1 MDTAPRTPPH
11 LPLRSVLAVGVG
23 NALEFFDFL
32 TFSFFA
38 IPIGHCFFPPSLTAN
53 GLLYSLATFGVGF
66 LTRPLGAVVIG
77 IYGDRVGRRPAMI
90 ALMGAAILGLVLT
103 PSYARIGIA
112 APILLVM
119 FRLVQGF
126 ALGGEVGPSTAFL
139 VEAAPPQRRGLYVSV
154 QYMTQD
160 VAVVAAGL
168 AGFLLSTWLS
178 PAALDAWGWRIAFVF
193 GLLVVPVGLYMRH
206 GLPETIHDLDRR
218 ATTAEQRRVPVRL
231 LGLALVLLMA
241 TSIYLYGV
249 DYITT
254 YAQDSLHLSPTIAFG
269 ATVVIGVAAV
279 LADPLSGLLSDRIG
293 RKPVMLGAVVLLA
306 LLLVPAYQAMIM
318 LHSVRVVYGVMAI
331 LGSLQ
336 AFLTAPA
343 LVAVTESLPKAVRSG
358 SLAILY
364 AVAISLCGGTT
375 QFALKAITDL
385 TGSAL
390 TPAWYMTGAVL
401 LGGVAM
407 ALMQETAP
415 LRRRLPAASG
425 DTPLGRNIGEETAR
439 PPSAISEGS

>member
-1 MDTAPRTPPH
+1 MDPAPHNQPY

-38 IPIGHCFFPPSLTAN
+38 IPISHCFFPQSLTAH

-77 IYGDRVGRRPAMI
+77 IYGDRVGRRPAMVLSF

-103 PSYARIGIA
+103 PSYGQIGIA
-112 APILLVM
+112 APILLVI
-119 FRLVQGF
+119 FRLLQGF

-139 VEAAPPQRRGLYVSV
+139 VEAAPPLRRGLYVSV

-160 VAVVAAGL
+160 VAVFAAGL
-168 AGFLLSTWLS
+168 AGFFLSTCLS
-178 PAALDAWGWRIAFVF
+178 PSALDAWGWRIAFLV
-193 GLLVVPVGLYMRH
+193 GLMVVPVGLYMRH
-206 GLPETIHDLDRR
+206 HLPETIHEVDRR
-218 ATTAEQRRVPVRL
+218 TTTAERRVPMRL
-231 LGLALVLLMA
+231 VVLALVLMMA
-241 TSIYLYGV
+241 NSIYLFGA

-254 YAQDSLHLSPTIAFG
+254 YAQDSLHLSPTLAFG
-269 ATVVIGVAAV
+269 ATVVIGIAAM

-293 RKPVMLGAVVLLA
+293 RKPVMIGAVVILV
-306 LLLVPAYQAMIM
+306 LLLVPAYKAMIA
-318 LHSVRVVYGVMAI
+318 LHSIRVVYGVMAI
-331 LGSLQ
+331 LGVLQ

-358 SLAILY
+358 SLAIIY

-375 QFALKAITDL
+375 QFAIKALTDL
-385 TGSAL
+385 TRSPL
-390 TPAWYMTGAVL
+390 TPAWYMTAAVL
-401 LGGVAM
+401 VGGIAM
-407 ALMQETAP
+407 ALMHETAP
-415 LRRRLPAASG
+415 VSQERNAPAAYVLQPINTL
-425 DTPLGRNIGEETAR
+425 DGE
-439 PPSAISEGS
+439 

>member
-1 MDTAPRTPPH
+1 MDTVPSNPAY

-38 IPIGHCFFPPSLTAN
+38 IPIGHCFFPQSLTAH

-66 LTRPLGAVVIG
+66 LTRPLGAVIIG
-77 IYGDRVGRRPAMI
+77 IYGDRTGRRPAMVLSF

-103 PSYARIGIA
+103 PSYAQIGIA

-119 FRLVQGF
+119 FRLIQGF

-139 VEAAPPQRRGLYVSV
+139 VEAAPPHRRGLYVSI

-160 VAVVAAGL
+160 AAVMAAGL
-168 AGFLLSTWLS
+168 VGFLLSTWLS
-178 PAALDAWGWRIAFVF
+178 PAALDAWGWRIAFLL
-193 GLLVVPVGLYMRH
+193 GLMVVPVGLYMRH
-206 GLPETIHDLDRR
+206 RLPETIHAVDRR
-218 ATTAEQRRVPVRL
+218 ATTSERRRVSARL
-231 LGLALVLLMA
+231 IVLALLLMMA
-241 TSIYLYGV
+241 SSIYIYGV

-254 YAQDSLHLSPTIAFG
+254 YAQDSLHLSPTVAFG
-269 ATVVIGVAAV
+269 ATVVVGIAAV

-293 RKPVMLGAVVLLA
+293 RKPVMMGAVVILV
-306 LLLVPAYQAMIM
+306 LLLVPAYRLMIA
-318 LHSVRVVYGVMAI
+318 LRSVGVVYGVIAL
-331 LGSLQ
+331 LGILQ

-343 LVAVTESLPKAVRSG
+343 LIAVTESLPKAVRSG

-375 QFALKAITDL
+375 QFVIKALTDV
-385 TGSAL
+385 TGSPL
-390 TPAWYMTGAVL
+390 TLAWYMTGAVVV
-401 LGGVAM
+401 GGLAM

-415 LRRRLPAASG
+415 LREALLAVAEDDG
-425 DTPLGRNIGEETAR
+425 MAETA
-439 PPSAISEGS
+439 I